1 MLSKL
6 PAPPFPP
13 EPLLLNLFMSFIAS
27 RPMGTVVA
35 SELFFP
41 PPLVGRLV
49 FVDGGC
55 VAGGVDIADDVAF
68 DFF

>member
-1 MLSKL
+1 
-6 PAPPFPP
+6 
-13 EPLLLNLFMSFIAS
+13 
-27 RPMGTVVA
+27 MGTVVA

-49 FVDGGC
+49 FVGGGC
-55 VAGGVDIADDVAF
+55 VAGGVDIADDVVF